1 MSADE
6 RTLWVREVQEPD
18 LGAMRSADRRGGAY
32 RRYFPVGLDLRMAPL
47 LDADALEAITD
58 VSAGVAR
65 TAERLRARPQPI
77 LYATLVRSESI
88 SSSWVEG
95 LRETPRNVM
104 VAQLKDLDPGLA
116 GHQFDRLDTAH
127 AILGNL
133 NSVRDGVESLRDPWD
148 DVSVH
153 DIHRAIAPHV
163 HQGGYRDVDVQIGGS
178 SKLTASYV
186 APPAERVPPLM
197 GDLLDYANRSP
208 DSPLIKAALIH
219 AQFETIHPY
228 EDGNGRTGR
237 VLVHGYLARAAVLE
251 QGVLPL
257 SVVLRR
263 DTDEYVR
270 RLTDFRHGDPADRSE
285 AVSQFVAYF
294 ADILADARDETERI
308 LTESA
313 EVQHDWAGQVSRFRS
328 DSKVHDA
335 LRILADQP
343 VVTARYLQRALGTSG
358 VTARKVIDNLLDAQ
372 ILEPSG
378 GRFRRSEVYQAP
390 SLLRMMDRL
399 VPGIQP
405 TALPTLRP
413 APGAPGSQGPGA
425 GLG

>member
-1 MSADE
+1 VAATERQGDSVVVPDE
-6 RTLWVREVQEPD
+6 PTLWVREVQPPD
-18 LGAMRSADRRGGAY
+18 LGAMRSADRRGGSY
-32 RRYFPVGLDLRMAPL
+32 RRYFPVGLGERVAPL
-47 LDADALEAITD
+47 LDADAMEAITD
-58 VSAGVAR
+58 ISSTVAR
-65 TAERLRARPQPI
+65 IAQKLHDRPQPV
-77 LYATLVRSESI
+77 LYSTLVRSESI

-104 VAQLKDLDPGLA
+104 VAQLKDRDPGLS
-116 GHQFDRLDTAH
+116 GHRFERLDTAH

-133 NSVRDGVESLRDPWD
+133 DSVRDGVESLRAPWD
-148 DVSVH
+148 DRAIH
-153 DIHRAIAPHV
+153 DIHRTIAPHV
-163 HQGGYRDVDVQIGGS
+163 HGGGYREGDVQIGGS
-178 SKLTASYV
+178 TKLTAAYV
-186 APPAERVPPLM
+186 APPAEKVPSLM
-197 GDLLDYANRSP
+197 SNLVDYANRSP

-237 VLVHGYLARAAVLE
+237 VLVHGYLARARVLD

-270 RLTDFRHGDPADRSE
+270 RLMDFRHGDPADRPE

-294 ADILADARDETERI
+294 ADVLADSCEEAERVM
-308 LTESA
+308 TESA
-313 EVQHDWAGQVSRFRS
+313 EVQSDWNERVSGFRS

-335 LRILADQP
+335 LRVLAEQP
-343 VVTARYLQRALGTSG
+343 VVTARYLQQALGVSG
-358 VTARKVIDNLLDAQ
+358 VTARKVIDNLVEVQ
-372 ILEPSG
+372 VLEPSG

-390 SLLRMMDRL
+390 MLLHMMDRL

-405 TALPTLRP
+405 TALPKPRP
-413 APGAPGSQGPGA
+413 TQ
-425 GLG
+425 